1 MDMHQVRY
9 FLALRDELHFT
20 RAAKCC
26 GVAQPSL
33 TIAIKTLERELGG
46 PLFHRER
53 GNIRLSE
60 LGQAIAPFLENLNW
74 CAQAAKRK
82 AADFKASQHGRNGG
96 AAAQMGISP
105 RNHRDRSRE
114 LGLPGQDR
122 AGKPETSAPH
132 HRRQLASGSGDQGPG
147 LKSAAAKEKAKP
159 ARRPKPR
166 GRGTSPATASAV
178 RTGTDYLPR

>member
-1 MDMHQVRY
+1 SIRNLCRALSRSSRANWTVFMEMHQVHY

-33 TIAIKTLERELGG
+33 TKAIKMLEREFGG

-82 AADFKASQHGRNGG
+82 AADFNSSQRRRING
-96 AAAQMGISP
+96 
-105 RNHRDRSRE
+105 
-114 LGLPGQDR
+114 
-122 AGKPETSAPH
+122 
-132 HRRQLASGSGDQGPG
+132 
-147 LKSAAAKEKAKP
+147 
-159 ARRPKPR
+159 
-166 GRGTSPATASAV
+166 
-178 RTGTDYLPR
+178 